1 MWMATSFVRI
11 VLSALLFRFRGGG
24 VAVLPGESANDKRT
38 QVRRVA
44 CAVGFGLLALNPW
57 VCAVAFASFLT
68 GWGFP
73 VSAAIGAKARDAFE
87 EEFILLD
94 KLTRLLLGSHYTS
107 LRYGVLWLTLHGSLF
122 GGALA
127 ALTLNPAWLLLAGT
141 GGCYALA
148 KDWERGEIL
157 VGVLW
162 GSAIAIYIMG

>member
-1 MWMATSFVRI
+1 MWFVLSFVCI
-11 VLSALLFRFRGGG
+11 VTSAFLFRFRGGG
-24 VAVLPGESANDKRT
+24 IAMLPGETADNKRT
-38 QVRRVA
+38 QIRRVA
-44 CAVGFGLLALNPW
+44 CAVGFGLLALNPA
-57 VCAVAFASFLT
+57 VGAVAFASFLT

-107 LRYGVLWLTLHGSLF
+107 FRYGVLWLTLHGALF
-122 GGALA
+122 GSALA
-127 ALTLNPAWLLLAGT
+127 ALTLNPAWLLLAGM

-157 VGVLW
+157 VGALW
-162 GSAIAIYIMG
+162 GLAIAIYIMG